1 MNMSIETSRDRP
13 DSIDGAVV
21 APCIGNLVS
30 AAFGGGRVER
40 CSDGSDG
47 SDGTPDLESVLAVGS
62 FGLLFLVVSLQPPTK
77 N

>member
-47 SDGTPDLESVLAVGS
+47 TPDLESVLAVGS